1 MEFGL
6 GVKSLGPDA
15 FWRMTLRE
23 YDAALAGHN
32 RFHGGGEPEVDVEA
46 TRAWLDEMKQI
57 YPDNPA
63 RKTLARVALH
73 RSCEGL
79 MLGCLHRRL

>member
-1 MEFGL
+1 MMVL
-6 GVKSLGPDA
+6 HLAPDA

-32 RFHGGGEPEVDVEA
+32 RFHGGEADKVDVGRMRRF
-46 TRAWLDEMKQI
+46 TDEMKQR

-63 RKTLARVALH
+63 
-73 RSCEGL
+73 
-79 MLGCLHRRL
+79 